1 MKITRHDESAPAPSK
16 TASELKNEEL
26 PAAIRDQARWD
37 QTQALGDAMLQR
49 ANEVDAAA
57 VVLAETL
64 EGLQAAQV
72 AFESSQPARWPGY
85 VSLIRT
91 DGVRAAE
98 AAVRQRLHRGS
109 LQIPKLATIATEEL
123 AAVMRLRP
131 AKEQERSGRKTA
143 PKE

>member
-1 MKITRHDESAPAPSK
+1 MSKLLILEPRYRAQIECEESASA
-16 TASELKNEEL
+16 L
-26 PAAIRDQARWD
+26 AAERSARDQERWD
-37 QTQALGDAMLQR
+37 QTQVLGDAMLQR
-49 ANEVDAAA
+49 AQEVDAAA

-64 EGLQAAQV
+64 EALRASRV

-85 VSLIRT
+85 VSLIGT
-91 DGVRAAE
+91 DDIRAAE

-131 AKEQERSGRKTA
+131 AKERSGTKA
-143 PKE
+143 EEGE

>member
-1 MKITRHDESAPAPSK
+1 MKITRHDGSAAAPAK

-37 QTQALGDAMLQR
+37 RTQALGDAMIER
-49 ANEVDAAA
+49 AREVDAAA

-64 EGLQAAQV
+64 EGLRASQV

-85 VSLIRT
+85 VSLIRS

-98 AAVRQRLHRGS
+98 AAIRQRLHRGS
-109 LQIPKLATIATEEL
+109 LRIPTLTTIATEEL
-123 AAVMRLRP
+123 DAVMHLRP
-131 AKEQERSGRKTA
+131 AKEQEPRPT
-143 PKE
+143 KER

>member
-1 MKITRHDESAPAPSK
+1 VKPARHDESAPAPSK
-16 TASELKNEEL
+16 TASGLRTEKL
-26 PAAIRDQARWD
+26 PAAIRDQARWNR
-37 QTQALGDAMLQR
+37 TQVLGDAMIER
-49 ANEVDAAA
+49 AREVDAAA

-64 EGLQAAQV
+64 EGLRAAQV
-72 AFESSQPARWPGY
+72 AFESSQPAHWPGY
-85 VSLIRT
+85 MSLIKT

-98 AAVRQRLHRGS
+98 AAIRQRLHRGG
-109 LQIPKLATIATEEL
+109 LRIPTLTTIATEEL